1 MTPARLVVA
10 TANPGK
16 LAELRALVRE
26 WGPVDTLSL
35 ADFPAVALPDED
47 GGSYRE
53 NAVLKARAVAAA
65 TGLPALG
72 DDSGLEVAALDG
84 GPGIRSARWAGPGAT
99 DATHVERLLALLEDV
114 PDAARGAR
122 FRCVVALAWADG
134 RLLTAEGE
142 VAGAIASA
150 PRGAGGFGYDPVFV
164 AAELGRTCAEATV
177 EEKRRTS
184 HRARALRAL
193 GVRLAHS

>member
-16 LAELRALVRE
+16 LAELRELVGE
-26 WGPVDTLSL
+26 WGSVDTLSL
-35 ADFPAVALPDED
+35 ADFPAVTLPDED

-84 GPGIRSARWAGPGAT
+84 GPGIRSARWAGPEAT
-99 DATHVERLLALLEDV
+99 DATRVERLLALLEGV

-122 FRCVVALAWADG
+122 FRCIVALAWADG

-164 AAELGRTCAEATV
+164 AAELGRTFAEATV

-193 GVRLAHS
+193 GARLARS